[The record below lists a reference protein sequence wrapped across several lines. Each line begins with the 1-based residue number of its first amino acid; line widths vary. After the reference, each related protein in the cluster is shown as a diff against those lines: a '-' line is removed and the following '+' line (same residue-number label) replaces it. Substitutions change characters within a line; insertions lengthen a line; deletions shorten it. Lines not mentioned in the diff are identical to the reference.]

1 MGDDIDD
8 MLDSFKDIDRSIVE
22 GAKNYRTLQASISK
36 TNSLLTSK
44 NWEIFSRFISG
55 TGLWRVQNRIKAM
68 VMFLNE
74 MQDGAERRRI
84 EEAKNLKQYAEIAD
98 NLEKAKT
105 MQEQLQIASSG
116 TAAEQEKALAYLRE
130 ESQIFKGLEF
140 QYGKGEKS
148 LEKMGDLMERQVENA
163 KKLQKIADKSA
174 AKNEKG
180 LKGIK
185 ARSRVL
191 QSISKFTSKIS
202 ETSEYNAD
210 IQKKIDSAG
219 GANPIDKLDVSTAK
233 STLAKDGRMMYFAK
247 PKEGGRSKQ
256 ISEKQ
261 YKTMIEMQN
270 YNKKIF
276 RLRSKTSKVLV
287 GEIAKPFKKVW
298 KNIKS
303 IAKGIGKLVL
313 GMAKLAIG
321 LFLVLLSIMVGWKLI
336 EPYMESIRKALD
348 TLWTVFKSGMDLVAS
363 GVGQV
368 WTGLKDLYDAFVN
381 MDIMALWSAF
391 GTILGGIIKIGVGL
405 LMMTLGALLA
415 AGWTFITSAFADGV
429 TKAET
434 ALGQVIAGVANVFQ
448 GILAVVA
455 GVALVIGVIGIVVGA
470 AFALP
475 ALIVSGIALVFWK
488 AASLVVKHADE
499 IAAFIQPAIDEVSSF
514 LSWIGGLLA
523 NIKDLFDNLPSE
535 IADFIG
541 EKFQEAMDVG
551 GKAKDKV
558 KEVGGAVKGF
568 FGLAEGG
575 RISRGGLAIVGEE
588 GPELVSLPT
597 GAQVHSNSASKAM
610 ASTVTNNITVQV
622 TGRVGA
628 SDNEI
633 RDIANKVAREI
644 NSRMNRTATSV
655 VKF

>member
-1 MGDDIDD
+1 MGDDIED

-163 KKLQKIADKSA
+163 KKLQKIADKAA

-185 ARSRVL
+185 ARSKVL
-191 QSISKFTSKIS
+191 QSISKFTTKIS

-219 GANPIDKLDVSTAK
+219 GANPIDTLDLGSAK
-233 STLAKDGRMMYFAK
+233 QSLDKNQRTVHFAKTKDGVTK
-247 PKEGGRSKQ
+247 K

-276 RLRSKTSKVLV
+276 RLRSKTSKVIV

-298 KNIKS
+298 KNIKN

-368 WTGLKDLYDAFVN
+368 WTGLKDLFDAFVN
-381 MDIMALWSAF
+381 MDIMALLSAF
-391 GTILGGIIKIGVGL
+391 GIILGGIFKIGVGL

-434 ALGQVIAGVANVFQ
+434 ALGQVIAGVANVIQ
-448 GILAVVA
+448 GVSAVVA
-455 GVALVIGVIGIVVGA
+455 GV
-470 AFALP
+470 
-475 ALIVSGIALVFWK
+475 
-488 AASLVVKHADE
+488 
-499 IAAFIQPAIDEVSSF
+499 F
-514 LSWIGGLLA
+514 L
-523 NIKDLFDNLPSE
+523 
-535 IADFIG
+535 
-541 EKFQEAMDVG
+541 
-551 GKAKDKV
+551 
-558 KEVGGAVKGF
+558 
-568 FGLAEGG
+568 
-575 RISRGGLAIVGEE
+575 
-588 GPELVSLPT
+588 
-597 GAQVHSNSASKAM
+597 
-610 ASTVTNNITVQV
+610 
-622 TGRVGA
+622 
-628 SDNEI
+628 
-633 RDIANKVAREI
+633 
-644 NSRMNRTATSV
+644 
-655 VKF
+655 